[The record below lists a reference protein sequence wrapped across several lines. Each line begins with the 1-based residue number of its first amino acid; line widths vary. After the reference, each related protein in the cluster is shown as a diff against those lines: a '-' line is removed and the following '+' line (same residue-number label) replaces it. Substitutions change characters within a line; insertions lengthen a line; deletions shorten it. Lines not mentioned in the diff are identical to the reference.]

1 VVLTFDDG
9 YADNLWNAK
18 PLLEKYEMPA
28 TFFVTS
34 GSLDSPIE
42 FWWDDLERILLQPR
56 KLPKCLRLNL
66 QGRAYDWRTTN
77 SDERQLAYM
86 AIHKIL
92 QPLKPSVRN
101 QAIAGLFSETGV
113 DPMGRPDYRP
123 LTTDELIQLAQS
135 EWVDIGAHTVTH
147 PLLSVMS
154 QEGQSAEIVDS
165 RQKLESILGISVE
178 TFSYPYGNFTPETV
192 EIVEAAGFEG
202 ALTADENVVEVR
214 ENLFR
219 MGRFGVG
226 DWNGDRF
233 KHKLDEFFR
242 S

>member
-1 VVLTFDDG
+1 
-9 YADNLWNAK
+9 
-18 PLLEKYEMPA
+18 
-28 TFFVTS
+28 
-34 GSLDSPIE
+34 
-42 FWWDDLERILLQPR
+42 
-56 KLPKCLRLNL
+56 
-66 QGRAYDWRTTN
+66 
-77 SDERQLAYM
+77 M
-86 AIHKIL
+86 AIHQIL
-92 QPLKPSVRN
+92 QPLKPSDRN
-101 QAIAGLFSETGV
+101 QAITELFAQADV

-135 EWVDIGAHTVTH
+135 DLVDIGVHTVTH

-154 QEGQSAEIVDS
+154 QDDQSAEIVGS
-165 RQKLESILGISVE
+165 RQKLEAILGISVE

-202 ALTADENVVEVR
+202 ALTTEENVVEVGK
-214 ENLFR
+214 NFFR
-219 MGRFGVG
+219 LGRFGVG